1 MRFKDGLGK
10 AYRSV
15 VRRPIDVRNRAR
27 LRNWSPSVI
36 SNNCNGAVMLHDL
49 GLPFMSPTVNLFIPF
64 PDYIRFLKGLDGYLS
79 LPQDALVEIAG
90 GDKGYPVGMLD
101 DIELD
106 FMHYKSFDEAKNK
119 WFERA
124 ARVDREN
131 LYVMLSQRD
140 GCTRQD
146 VERFGELP
154 FRHKVALTAE
164 PMPHVACSYFNPKF
178 TAGGGASGCSATTCP
193 SSQGAAI
200 SMTLTM

>member
-1 MRFKDGLGK
+1 
-10 AYRSV
+10 
-15 VRRPIDVRNRAR
+15 
-27 LRNWSPSVI
+27 
-36 SNNCNGAVMLHDL
+36 
-49 GLPFMSPTVNLFIPF
+49 
-64 PDYIRFLKGLDGYLS
+64 
-79 LPQDALVEIAG
+79 
-90 GDKGYPVGMLD
+90 
-101 DIELD
+101 
-106 FMHYKSFDEAKNK
+106 MHYKSFDEAKNK

-178 TAGGGASGCSATTCP
+178 TAGGGCLRVLSDYVSKFSGRRYLDDFDYVRFLNDE
-193 SSQGAAI
+193 
-200 SMTLTM
+200 MF